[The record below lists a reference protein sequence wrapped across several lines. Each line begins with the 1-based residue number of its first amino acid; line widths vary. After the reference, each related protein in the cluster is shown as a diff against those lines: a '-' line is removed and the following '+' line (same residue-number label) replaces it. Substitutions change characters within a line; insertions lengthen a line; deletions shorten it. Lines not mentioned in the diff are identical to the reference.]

1 MTNRIHKKLAAAGH
15 GSRRKI
21 EKLIREGRIT
31 VNGKVAKLGE
41 QINGNE
47 KIKLDGKLLSCNSKK
62 NINQHIIYNK
72 PKDEITSRYD
82 PEGRKLVFDS
92 LPSVKNARWVA
103 VGRLDFSTTGLL
115 IFTTDGD
122 LANKLMHPSTQI
134 LRKYAVR
141 VHGNPSHSLLQKLT
155 SGVMLEDKLARFD
168 VLESVG
174 GAGVNRWF
182 RVGLKEGRNREVR
195 RLWNEIGF
203 DVTRLIRISYGPIQ
217 LPRRLKIGKYETL
230 SVNQVNSLYEISK
243 IKPSH

>member
-1 MTNRIHKKLAAAGH
+1 LTNRIHKKLAAAGY

-31 VNGKVAKLGE
+31 VNDKVAKLGE

-47 KIKLDGKLLSCNSKK
+47 KIKLDGKLLFCNSKK
-62 NINQHIIYNK
+62 KINQHIIYNK
-72 PKDEITSRYD
+72 PNNEITSRYD
-82 PEGRKLVFDS
+82 PKGRKLVFDS
-92 LPSVKNARWVA
+92 LPSIKNARWVS

-122 LANKLMHPSTQI
+122 LANKLMHPSTEI

-141 VHGNPSHSLLQKLT
+141 VHGSPSHSLLRKLT
-155 SGVMLEDKLARFD
+155 SGILLEDKLARFD

-174 GAGVNRWF
+174 GSGVNRWF

-230 SVNQVNSLYEISK
+230 SVDQVNSLYEISK

>member
-1 MTNRIHKKLAAAGH
+1 MSNRIHKKLAAAGH

-31 VNGKVAKLGE
+31 VNDKVAKLGE

-62 NINQHIIYNK
+62 KINQHIIYNK
-72 PKDEITSRYD
+72 PNDEITSRYD

-141 VHGNPSHSLLQKLT
+141 VHGNPSHSLLRKLT
-155 SGVMLEDKLARFD
+155 SGVMLDDKLARFD

-174 GAGVNRWF
+174 GTGVNRWF

-217 LPRRLKIGKYETL
+217 LPRRLKLGKYETL